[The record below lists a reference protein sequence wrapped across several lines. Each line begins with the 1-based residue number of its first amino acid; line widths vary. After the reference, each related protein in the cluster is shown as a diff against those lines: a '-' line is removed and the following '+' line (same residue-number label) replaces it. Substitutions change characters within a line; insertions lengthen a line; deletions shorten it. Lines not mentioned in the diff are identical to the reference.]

1 MAKQTTKKAE
11 TKAVEKKVTT
21 KQTEKKDNKPKLIEC
36 LVVAPF
42 TCIKTGRS
50 YYRGNQF
57 FGTLER
63 IEQIN
68 NTIYRG
74 RRLNA
79 LEIVKSEVE

>member
-11 TKAVEKKVTT
+11 TKLVEKKVTS
-21 KQTEKKDNKPKLIEC
+21 KVIEKKDNKPKLVEC

-42 TCIKTGRS
+42 TCKKEDKVYKINDT
-50 YYRGNQF
+50 Y

-79 LEIVKSEVE
+79 LEIVKREVE